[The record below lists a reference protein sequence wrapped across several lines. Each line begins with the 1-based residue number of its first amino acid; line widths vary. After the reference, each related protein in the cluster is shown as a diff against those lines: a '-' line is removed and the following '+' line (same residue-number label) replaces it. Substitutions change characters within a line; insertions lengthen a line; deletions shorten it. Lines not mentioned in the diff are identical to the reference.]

1 MGALDFGLLL
11 EGTLV
16 IVERVFVGMRKRAE
30 LVGMEKFN
38 SSIKLGVI
46 KKSVA
51 SVATYVFFA
60 QLILIVALLPIF
72 SFQKVEGKLFS
83 PLAFT
88 LGYALLGSLILSLT
102 YVPAMC
108 KALLRKNIREKEN
121 VISMAFHQG
130 AAWLFGWSYR
140 RRRATLWGFALLLL
154 VCVVRFLF

>member
-16 IVERVFVGMRKRAE
+16 IVESVFVGMRKRAE
-30 LVGMEKFN
+30 LVGMERFN
-38 SSIKLGVI
+38 RSIKLGVI
-46 KKSVA
+46 KQSVA

-72 SFQKVEGKLFS
+72 SFQKVEGKMFA

-88 LGYALLGSLILSLT
+88 LGYALLGSLVLSLT

-108 KALLRKNIREKEN
+108 KVLLQRNIREKEN
-121 VISMAFHQG
+121 WVAGLFIRMARG
-130 AAWLFGWSYR
+130 LFNWGHRHKRTVSY
-140 RRRATLWGFALLLL
+140 
-154 VCVVRFLF
+154 